1 MNKILIT
8 GGAGFIGSH
17 LVEYFLNK
25 NYIVHIFDNFLTGFK
40 KNIPN
45 NKKCFFHKVD
55 VNNFELISKI
65 MIKEKFDFIYHY
77 SAVVGVNRTLKN
89 PDLVL
94 NDLEGLKNIFNLSV
108 ITNVKKIY
116 YSSSSEIYGEPI
128 HLPQH
133 ENTTPLNSRLPYA
146 VIKNVGECFCKTY
159 NYKYGLNFNI
169 FRFFNTFGRRQ
180 SKDFVIS
187 KFLYLAKNNSDIT
200 IYGNGKQ
207 TRTFCYI
214 SDNIESTTSK
224 LLESKFNN
232 QVINIGSDIIYSI
245 NDVAK
250 KIIEITG
257 SKSKIIR
264 LAPLKDGDMTRR
276 QPDIKNMKK
285 ILGKK
290 LITLEEGLKKIIKN

>member
-1 MNKILIT
+1 M
-8 GGAGFIGSH
+8 
-17 LVEYFLNK
+17 V
-25 NYIVHIFDNFLTGFK
+25 
-40 KNIPN
+40 
-45 NKKCFFHKVD
+45 
-55 VNNFELISKI
+55 
-65 MIKEKFDFIYHY
+65 
-77 SAVVGVNRTLKN
+77 
-89 PDLVL
+89 
-94 NDLEGLKNIFNLSV
+94 KNIFQLSV

-116 YSSSSEIYGEPI
+116 YSFSSEIYGEPI

-214 SDNIESTTSK
+214 SDAIEGYLR
-224 LLESKFNN
+224 LLLSDYNGESF
-232 QVINIGSDIIYSI
+232 NIGADAPEVSI
-245 NDVAK
+245 GELAET
-250 KIIEITG
+250 IIEI
-257 SKSKIIR
+257 S
-264 LAPLKDGDMTRR
+264 D
-276 QPDIKNMKK
+276 
-285 ILGKK
+285 KK
-290 LITLEEGLKKIIKN
+290 LTVRYQTSRDSDYLVDNPKRRCPSIDKAKRFLGYNPKINLKEGLRRTYDYYIGHPDAEEL